1 MTDLRTS
8 QIDATIFDHDP
19 ARGDQIAPHSAR
31 ADAILGR
38 VLAAPEP
45 TTLVAS
51 ELHVRRGWHV
61 IVQQR
66 RSLAAAVAIVLALA
80 AAGAGALTLG
90 PAGRLTPPGHH
101 VAVRTTMP
109 HETVQAGPQKWV
121 LVGYVGNAWRTLPT
135 PVNEKGFSLTCP
147 TDEAC
152 YALGGVQDPS
162 GGSRLVVEVTMDG
175 GATWTEAAAL
185 PSGLVSTSRLSCS
198 DARNCA
204 LLGLDGA
211 GVGSLI
217 ETSDA
222 GQTWSVNR
230 GPTGTSAYSE
240 IGGLS
245 CSSTADCVTVLGDPV
260 SGSQAAAFRTT
271 DGGQVWSQSSLPA
284 GMMPDSLSCDTAGD
298 CVAAGLGATQ
308 TGNSVPIAEAAYSSG
323 SGWTESKLPPG
334 AGSIGALSCFGSSDC
349 LASASSPDGSP
360 DTVLLLSTDGGET
373 FAAVSASGLPSA
385 VVSEIACAGPST
397 CTVGGATP
405 STGSQPETIANS
417 PGLIASTVDAGQTFQ
432 TAQLPEG
439 IGAVISVSCPSA
451 TSCYAVAFRGAS
463 TGFGSFVLLSDK
475 G

>member
-80 AAGAGALTLG
+80 AAGAGALALG
-90 PAGRLTPPGHH
+90 PAGRLRPPGDH

-222 GQTWSVNR
+222 GQTWSVNPR
-230 GPTGTSAYSE
+230 ADGHQRLLRDRRSQLLEHRRLRHRVGGP
-240 IGGLS
+240 
-245 CSSTADCVTVLGDPV
+245 
-260 SGSQAAAFRTT
+260 
-271 DGGQVWSQSSLPA
+271 GQW
-284 GMMPDSLSCDTAGD
+284 
-298 CVAAGLGATQ
+298 
-308 TGNSVPIAEAAYSSG
+308 IASR
-323 SGWTESKLPPG
+323 
-334 AGSIGALSCFGSSDC
+334 
-349 LASASSPDGSP
+349 
-360 DTVLLLSTDGGET
+360 
-373 FAAVSASGLPSA
+373 GLPHDRRRPSVVAKLSA
-385 VVSEIACAGPST
+385 RRH
-397 CTVGGATP
+397 
-405 STGSQPETIANS
+405 
-417 PGLIASTVDAGQTFQ
+417 DAGQ
-432 TAQLPEG
+432 P
-439 IGAVISVSCPSA
+439 
-451 TSCYAVAFRGAS
+451 
-463 TGFGSFVLLSDK
+463 VL
-475 G
+475 